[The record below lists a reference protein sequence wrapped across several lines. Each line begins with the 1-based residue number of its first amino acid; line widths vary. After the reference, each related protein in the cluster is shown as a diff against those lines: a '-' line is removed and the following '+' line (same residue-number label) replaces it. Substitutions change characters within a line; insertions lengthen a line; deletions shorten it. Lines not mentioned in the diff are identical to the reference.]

1 MEYIPNMRQR
11 AQRRNWFKFRLIG
24 GFLETQVGTQ
34 REQEIIDKINL
45 LRKEL
50 IDNFDVESRKLGFIV
65 PEHKCYALRCKCK
78 VIFVMDTPDFGIV
91 NVCKKHKKELEEID
105 GN

>member
-24 GFLETQVGTQ
+24 GFLKADVLTQ
-34 REQEIIDKINL
+34 REQELVDKINL

-65 PEHKCYALRCKCK
+65 PDKRCYVLRCKCK
-78 VIFVMDTPDFGIV
+78 VVGSIPLAAYGTIH
-91 NVCKKHKKELEEID
+91 VCKKHKKEWEEID